1 MTCTNFQ
8 ITSLQSS
15 YTLPPLLSPA
25 LTPKNPTLHL
35 QLSGISASCSGKYN
49 AELLSG
55 NVLAKVGGDAA
66 LDLEVASAPLRGQ
79 INSNSTYRHSHST
92 EGDLPFPTLA
102 VLSKCSTTF
111 SVSDLQFTGSI
122 SSKIIGLF
130 SGVIKDKLTEGL
142 NSNICRLVKKHA
154 EQGIEKGLNVVGRYV
169 AGLVYDPQLN
179 EHKNLHLNS
188 PETIEP
194 NRIQMEEEGSALAL
208 DLKQQSLNLAS
219 RQADKVRWDRDM
231 PLLKWI
237 LTTSNNFLSHHINE
251 GLVLKA
257 LQKISTWP
265 AALNVRDCNDCGF
278 FFKGFNGLVK
288 SITKGSGEVE
298 VPLPESILNIHLNHT
313 FAIPNYGNLTIVAR
327 QFKVGGLDNL
337 TSLKVFEPRADNMLS
352 SAISSDAGLNIT
364 LVFDLTVIPAN
375 EGGFHAGLLNESF
388 QVSFNTSGFNFT
400 TESAVEMDSDIYQ
413 RLSVGSFMFGSYTI
427 FDSNKNALN
436 CILEVLTSVVFT
448 NMNARMNLD
457 VLHVLPVQSLS
468 KVVVKENNLE
478 DDIDQMINNV
488 MQMLLL
494 QYPITVTEALAA
506 LVKTPV
512 RSLLNEAFVEYI
524 RESKKYPLH
533 CANVN
538 IPDNK
543 IVRPLK
549 LDTNGII
556 VLFNEIVNKD
566 STIDAI
572 NSFVECLYEVIASNN
587 LFSGH
592 FYNVSLGEYRLVFHD
607 LQLENS
613 NSMYELEL
621 LHPEID
627 SYHLENK
634 IGYGKR
640 DEGGD
645 YTTIS
650 FGMNILHNN
659 MAVGNVVVHAHM
671 LNFRLNAGSEL
682 KFDMNWLP
690 QLKITDLLSHSQCI
704 SIPATEMSFYGF
716 NARVDDLRMEIN
728 VVMSDGVSPG
738 ASTSYITD
746 NSTELAILMTNL
758 MTEGAKLLEEKMIQ
772 ASRSLMYEGSN
783 VCKTPA
789 NPQRAYVAER
799 STAHAGLWTFLIVLV
814 FMVGNVW
821 LFMRGFNSHTT
832 DCSGGD
838 VAAAVSLPNGSNQME
853 QQQEEKSS
861 EPEFTR

>member
-15 YTLPPLLSPA
+15 YTLPPVLSPA

-35 QLSGISASCSGKYN
+35 QLSGISASCNGKYN
-49 AELLSG
+49 AELISG
-55 NVLAKVGGDAA
+55 NVLANVGGDAV

-79 INSNSTYRHSHST
+79 INSNSTYRHSQDT
-92 EGDLPFPTLA
+92 DEELLFPTLA

-111 SVSDLQFTGSI
+111 SVTNLQFTGSI

-142 NSNICRLVKKHA
+142 NSNICRLVKKHT
-154 EQGIEKGLNVVGRYV
+154 EQGIERGLNLVGRYV
-169 AGLVYDPQLN
+169 AGLVYDPQFN
-179 EHKNLHLNS
+179 MGKNLQLNS
-188 PETIEP
+188 PESIEQ
-194 NRIQMEEEGSALAL
+194 NGMQMEESVLTLDSKQQNL
-208 DLKQQSLNLAS
+208 DLAS
-219 RQADKVRWDRDM
+219 PQTDKVRWDRDM

-237 LTTSNNFLSHHINE
+237 LTTGNNFLSHHINE
-251 GLVLKA
+251 GLILKA
-257 LQKISTWP
+257 LRKLSTWP
-265 AALNVRDCNDCGF
+265 ASLDARDCKDCGF
-278 FFKGFNGLVK
+278 FFKGFNGLMK
-288 SITKGSGEVE
+288 SITKGSGEIE
-298 VPLPESILNIHLNHT
+298 VPLPESILNFHLNRT

-327 QFKVGGLDNL
+327 QFKIGGLDNL
-337 TSLKVFEPRADNMLS
+337 TSLKVFQPKADNMLS
-352 SAISSDAGLNIT
+352 SAISSDAGLNVT
-364 LVFDLTVIPAN
+364 FVFDLTVIPAN

-400 TESAVEMDSDIYQ
+400 TESAVELDSEIYK
-413 RLSVGSFMFGSYTI
+413 RLSVGSFMFGSYTM

-468 KVVVKENNLE
+468 EVVVKENNLE

-494 QYPITVTEALAA
+494 QYPGTVTEALAA
-506 LVKTPV
+506 VVKTPV
-512 RSLLNEAFVEYI
+512 RSLLNEAFVKYI
-524 RESKKYPLH
+524 GESKKYPLH

-538 IPDNK
+538 IPDK
-543 IVRPLK
+543 KVVRPLK

-572 NSFVECLYEVIASNN
+572 NSFVECVYEVITSNN
-587 LFSGH
+587 LLSGH
-592 FYNVSLGEYRLVFHD
+592 FYNVSLGEYKLVFHD
-607 LQLENS
+607 LQLENPD
-613 NSMYELEL
+613 SMYELGL

-640 DEGGD
+640 DNDGG
-645 YTTIS
+645 YATLS

-659 MAVGNVVVHAHM
+659 MAVGNMVFHAHM

-716 NARVDDLRMEIN
+716 NARVDDLHMEIN
-728 VVMSDGVSPG
+728 VVIGDGVSPG
-738 ASTSYITD
+738 VSTSYITD
-746 NSTELAILMTNL
+746 NSTDLAILMSNFMTN
-758 MTEGAKLLEEKMIQ
+758 GAKFLEEEMIK
-772 ASRSLMYEGSN
+772 ASYSLMNEGSN
-783 VCKTPA
+783 VCKTPV
-789 NPQRAYVAER
+789 NPQRASVSER
-799 STAHAGLWTFLIVLV
+799 STAYAGLWTFLIVLV
-814 FMVGNVW
+814 FMIGNVW
-821 LFMRGFNSHTT
+821 LFMRGFKAHTT
-832 DCSGGD
+832 GGSGMND
-838 VAAAVSLPNGSNQME
+838 ATTLPLPNDSNQDE
-853 QQQEEKSS
+853 QEKKTN